1 MMTMSCAE
9 ASRTTG
15 ENLAGAF
22 KPADTFFLIE
32 SRLTAYGGW
41 GSAIVKRAEASGD
54 LAPIL
59 RRLKQMPRSKTL
71 FIRRPTSDGKS
82 FFVALTNQARPKIY
96 HAKLSDYDELLT
108 LEIYDS
114 GDGRAPR
121 IAGREMDAI
130 DELYAVC
137 TNGRHDPCCAARGV
151 PVYQALVERAGAEA
165 VWQTSHIGG
174 HRLAAT
180 MIAFPQG
187 IAYGHLDP
195 LDAEAIVTNHRAGY
209 LLAHKF
215 RGRGAYA
222 GHALDADAHQAACAA
237 EASLRESERLYAHDD
252 LHLRAVVSLDQD
264 LYLVRFETSG
274 GQLRE
279 RHVRTVMST
288 PRLTSCGDAPKPMPQ
303 HHILAP
309 SAAV

>member
-1 MMTMSCAE
+1 MSAMSCAE
-9 ASRTTG
+9 ESRTTG
-15 ENLAGAF
+15 EKLAGTF
-22 KPADTFFLIE
+22 KPADTFFLLE

-41 GSAIVKRAEASGD
+41 GGEILKMAESSGD
-54 LAPIL
+54 MAPIL
-59 RRLKQMPRSKTL
+59 RRLKQVPRSKTL
-71 FIRRPTSDGKS
+71 FIRRPSTDGRN

-96 HAKLSDYDELLT
+96 HTMLCDYDELLT
-108 LEIYDS
+108 LDIDS
-114 GDGRAPR
+114 EADGRAPR
-121 IAGREMDAI
+121 IAGREMDEF

-137 TNGRHDPCCAARGV
+137 TNGRHDPCCAAYGV
-151 PVYQALVERAGAEA
+151 PVYHALVECAGEDA

-215 RGRGAYA
+215 RGRGAYVS
-222 GHALDADAHQAACAA
+222 HALDPDAHLAACAA
-237 EASLRESERLYAHDD
+237 EASLRESERLYALDD
-252 LHLRAVVSLDQD
+252 LHLRAVVPLDQD
-264 LYLVRFETSG
+264 RQLARFESSS
-274 GQLRE
+274 GQLHE
-279 RHVRTVMST
+279 LEVRTGMSM

-303 HHILAP
+303 HHVLAP